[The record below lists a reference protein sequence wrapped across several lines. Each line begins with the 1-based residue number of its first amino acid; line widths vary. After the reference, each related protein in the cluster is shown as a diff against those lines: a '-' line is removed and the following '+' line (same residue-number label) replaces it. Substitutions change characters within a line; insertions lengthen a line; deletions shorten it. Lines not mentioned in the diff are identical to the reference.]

1 MGYNNSA
8 WIEDADFLVADA
20 AATNAP
26 AQDTA
31 VEVVPTPTV
40 VSTPPPANPAPVLA
54 VVVDRV
60 LPEATPAPFPAPEAI
75 ALPVAD
81 ESFALEPATSQKKT
95 TRKKNPV
102 LKGFDADP
110 RFRTSPADIVIFTEL
125 MQRHDELVLDFE
137 TTAITPWA
145 EPVRPGP
152 KLQIGDTG
160 IDMSVYDGTVDTKP
174 RARILSVAV
183 PTAGYKASFDLD
195 AYSEDDK
202 AALAEATTGAVWIG
216 HNLQFDYQWMLTLNP
231 DVRPSR
237 IIDTMLLVTACR
249 PQADLEMQSAVAEQ
263 LFHGDEAPRR
273 ACADA
278 LKNMVIARAEMDK
291 KQSKEED
298 GGAMPLQ
305 ALSLWLLDDEM
316 AKSYQK
322 PHNWMLDKLSA
333 GHYDYVMG
341 DVTAPGVI
349 ARKLLKLPASAPLAD
364 LLTAI
369 DENPGGKAYRAF
381 EEAVHGLVRMQRTGV
396 RWDAEAA
403 DGLDRELKAEA
414 QEAADKLVAVAPALG
429 RPLVIPGKKT
439 KKNPFPDDTQIDVID
454 LLMDPSRMPTNPVRD
469 AIAKAI
475 QAETGRSVRVSD
487 ANNPVLDAKALAFDF
502 PDSKIVKALA
512 AINAPTKSRKTIDQ
526 FTALTL
532 EGRLHPLVSIKAKT
546 GRTAAQEPSLQQ
558 VPRDPRFRAVFKAP
572 AGHQIIATDFSSIE
586 LRIAAALGVRAW
598 RELQKIVAWATGRDR
613 SDRKVAPLYISAK
626 WLLKDKGLLDW
637 LADDT
642 ILNVPEHLRDV
653 PRPDRGAPIE
663 HTRDYKQA
671 QLCLWV
677 SRIRK
682 VSSGDEAQLPFRAVY
697 AEGIDPHLLTAAAME
712 AQGGRLDLGGLLP
725 LEWIRQQDQHA
736 LKARMKGPRQA
747 AKAVNFGAL
756 YGQQAA
762 GLHRHG
768 VTGYGLSWELEDAAQ
783 ARAAWFQL
791 YPEIGLWHWLTEE
804 AHKEKMD
811 ILDPYN
817 SNSFK
822 LRGDTE
828 TGAGKVFWGSTLS
841 GRQTVSPKM
850 TAATSFQD
858 QGTGAEIA
866 LDALASLPPHV
877 LDMLVNFVH
886 DELVLEVPTAQVEEV
901 QAIVERTMIASA
913 DKYLLPFGIP
923 TEVESSV
930 GNCWI
935 H

>member
-1 MGYNNSA
+1 MAYSRLVWKESGSDFLA
-8 WIEDADFLVADA
+8 AKAAKVPHVDGQAGVPDADTTLERPGTLDKAPDPIVT
-20 AATNAP
+20 ATGDTPAPAP
-26 AQDTA
+26 AQIPVPAA
-31 VEVVPTPTV
+31 VE
-40 VSTPPPANPAPVLA
+40 AQ
-54 VVVDRV
+54 
-60 LPEATPAPFPAPEAI
+60 
-75 ALPVAD
+75 VAD
-81 ESFALEPATSQKKT
+81 IFALQPAAPKPK
-95 TRKKNPV
+95 TRKKIKNPV

-110 RFRTSPADIVIFTEL
+110 RFLTSPADIIAFTEL

-145 EPVRPGP
+145 DPVRPGP

-160 IDMSVYDGTVDTKP
+160 IEMSVYDGTVDTRP
-174 RARILSVAV
+174 RARILSVAI
-183 PTAGYKASFDLD
+183 PAAGYAAAFNLD

-273 ACADA
+273 VCADA

-305 ALSLWLLDDEM
+305 ALSLWLLDEAM
-316 AKSYQK
+316 NKSYQK

-349 ARKLLKLPASAPLAD
+349 ARKLLKMPDSAPLRD

-369 DENPGGKAYRAF
+369 DENPGGKAYRVF
-381 EEAVHGLVRMQRTGV
+381 EEAIHGLVRMQRTGV

-403 DGLDRELKAEA
+403 GVLDRDLKAEA

-454 LLMDPSRMPTNPVRD
+454 LLMDPSRMPTNPVKD

-487 ANNPVLDAKALAFDF
+487 ANNPVLDAKALAFEF

-572 AGHQIIATDFSSIE
+572 PGHQIIATDFSSIE

-598 RELQKIVAWATGRDR
+598 RELQKIIAWTTGKDR

-626 WLLKDKGLLDW
+626 WLLKDRDLLTW

-642 ILNVPEHLRDV
+642 LLDVPEHLRDV
-653 PRPDRGAPIE
+653 PRPDRGAPIG
-663 HTRDYKQA
+663 HTRDYKQS

-677 SRIRK
+677 SRIRA
-682 VSSGDEAQLPFRAVY
+682 VSKGDEAQLPFRAVY

-712 AQGGRLDLGGLLP
+712 AQGGRLDLGGHLP

-736 LKARMKGPRQA
+736 LKAQMKGPRQA
-747 AKAVNFGAL
+747 AKAVNFGTL

-768 VTGYGLSWELEDAAQ
+768 VTSYHLDWELEDADQ
-783 ARAAWFQL
+783 ARTAWFKL
-791 YPEIGLWHWLTEE
+791 YPEVGLWHWLAQE

-841 GRQTVSPKM
+841 GRMTVSPKM
-850 TAATSFQD
+850 TSATSFQD

-866 LDALASLPPHV
+866 LDALASLPPDV
-877 LDMLVNFVH
+877 QNMLVNFVH

-923 TEVESSV
+923 TEVESSI
-930 GNCWI
+930 GDCWI